1 MSLNL
6 TFGKKLTASF
16 LSCFVLGSVLGY
28 VAITSIKSLAR
39 SIESITVRDARKLK
53 LIGDYQT
60 NVSELRVEQRGV
72 VIAGATHVQTE
83 VDAAHR
89 RFDTEVVHMQ
99 QIAEEL
105 RPLLV
110 TENGKRL
117 LAETSRAMREWQP
130 LERRIYEASRAG
142 DIELATRLLA
152 ESRNIADGMTRDA
165 ASLTEAMQALLKTTT
180 DESNAAA
187 TRAEVIAYVALAIF
201 LLIGI
206 LGIAIVSKSTRQLR
220 RITGQLHESAEQVS
234 SAADQVSSSSQSL
247 AHGASEQAASLE
259 ETSASTEEIN
269 SLTKRNAENS
279 KNAAGLAGE
288 VDRRVAQSNA
298 ALEQLVN
305 SMQGISASSEKI
317 SRIMKVINEIAF
329 QTNLLAL
336 NAAVEA
342 ARAGDAG
349 MGFAVVA
356 DEVRNL
362 AQRCSQA
369 AKDTEA
375 LIEESL
381 VSSADGK
388 TRVAEVATTIRAIT
402 ESMVETKTLVDEVQL
417 GSQEQARGIEQ
428 VAKTISQMESVT
440 QQTAASAEESAAAGE
455 ELSAQANTLREVVD
469 QLGALVGDH
478 REGSV
483 RSALAISQERR

>member
-234 SAADQVSSSSQSL
+234 SAADQVSSSSQFARARRFGTSRFSGRDICLHRGDQL
-247 AHGASEQAASLE
+247 ADKEERGEFEKCRGARRRSR
-259 ETSASTEEIN
+259 STRCAIERRARAVGQLHAGHQRLQRKDLPDHEGDQRDCVPN
-269 SLTKRNAENS
+269 QP
-279 KNAAGLAGE
+279 AGLECG
-288 VDRRVAQSNA
+288 
-298 ALEQLVN
+298 
-305 SMQGISASSEKI
+305 G
-317 SRIMKVINEIAF
+317 
-329 QTNLLAL
+329 
-336 NAAVEA
+336 
-342 ARAGDAG
+342 
-349 MGFAVVA
+349 
-356 DEVRNL
+356 
-362 AQRCSQA
+362 
-369 AKDTEA
+369 
-375 LIEESL
+375 
-381 VSSADGK
+381 
-388 TRVAEVATTIRAIT
+388 
-402 ESMVETKTLVDEVQL
+402 
-417 GSQEQARGIEQ
+417 
-428 VAKTISQMESVT
+428 
-440 QQTAASAEESAAAGE
+440 
-455 ELSAQANTLREVVD
+455 
-469 QLGALVGDH
+469 
-478 REGSV
+478 
-483 RSALAISQERR
+483 